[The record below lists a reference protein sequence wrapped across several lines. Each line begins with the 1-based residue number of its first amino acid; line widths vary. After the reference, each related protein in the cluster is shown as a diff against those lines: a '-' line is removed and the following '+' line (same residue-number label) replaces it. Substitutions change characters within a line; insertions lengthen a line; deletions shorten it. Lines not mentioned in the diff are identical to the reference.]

1 MRLLSSMRQWHL
13 AIKNMIE
20 DICTDNVIPLLNV
33 TSKILAK
40 VIEYS
45 NYHLEVAKTT
55 ILEED
60 IQKWDEEF
68 VKVDLSIVFK
78 LIMVCV

>member
-1 MRLLSSMRQWHL
+1 MRQWHL